1 MDIEVR
7 GHTTFNYMPKKKKKR
22 GMAKKDEAVSRENS
36 QNKLV

>member
-7 GHTTFNYMPKKKKKR
+7 GHTTTFNYMPKKKKR
-22 GMAKKDEAVSRENS
+22 GMARKDEAVSRENS